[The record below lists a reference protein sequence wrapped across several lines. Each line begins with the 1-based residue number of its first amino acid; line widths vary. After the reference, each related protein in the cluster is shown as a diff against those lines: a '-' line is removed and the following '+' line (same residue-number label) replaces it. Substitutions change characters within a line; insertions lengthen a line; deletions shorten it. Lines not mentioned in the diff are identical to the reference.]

1 MIAIAGLLLTAFLF
15 GGMLLFSFGFAAFV
29 FTTLSAEQA
38 GQLLRK
44 AFPHFYAW
52 CMLTSAAAALPLY
65 RIDPLCAALLLSVAA
80 TTIPARQVLMPAIN
94 NATDSGNKSR
104 FNVLHGASVALTLS
118 QIFAVGYCLTRMI

>member
-38 GQLLRK
+38 GQLLRE

-65 RIDPLCAALLLSVAA
+65 GIDPLCAALLLSVTA